1 MVYTY
6 AIDYSVIK
14 KMEILSTTTLMNLQD
29 FMLSEISQSHK
40 DKCCMILLSEV
51 LKVVTHRNRKL
62 NGGGNRELLFN
73 GYSVSLIQDKKVLE
87 MCSTTLHLQ
96 RTILPRTLKKTVNR
110 IDLMLFFFN
119 HNRRKTY

>member
-1 MVYTY
+1 
-6 AIDYSVIK
+6 
-14 KMEILSTTTLMNLQD
+14 MEILSTTTLMNLQA

-96 RTILPRTLKKTVNR
+96 LTILPCTLKKTVKR
-110 IDLMLFFFN
+110 IDLMLFFF
-119 HNRRKTY
+119 